1 VNESLR
7 RARDLLIEYRDHYE
21 RAVTEF
27 RWPHLGD
34 RFNWAVDWFGEVA
47 QGNTATALRIIGEDG
62 SDASYSFADLAIGS
76 DLVATWLADQGVRT
90 GERVMVMLG
99 NQVELWE
106 SMLAILKL
114 GGVIMP
120 ATTAL
125 GPKELADRM
134 GRGAVQHVI
143 TNADQI
149 GKFESIAGDYGRY
162 AVGAEQASWRSYDE
176 ARQIEVV
183 GSFRPQTRP
192 EDPMLVYFTSGTT
205 SQPKLVEHTH
215 RS

>member
-99 NQVELWE
+99 NQN
-106 SMLAILKL
+106 S
-114 GGVIMP
+114 
-120 ATTAL
+120 
-125 GPKELADRM
+125 
-134 GRGAVQHVI
+134 
-143 TNADQI
+143 
-149 GKFESIAGDYGRY
+149 
-162 AVGAEQASWRSYDE
+162 
-176 ARQIEVV
+176 
-183 GSFRPQTRP
+183 GSPCSP
-192 EDPMLVYFTSGTT
+192 S
-205 SQPKLVEHTH
+205 
-215 RS
+215 